1 MIQPATLITHAREI
15 VTILRPAFL
24 DTGDRRVG
32 QAIREL
38 LTMQGELAADEAET
52 IVADAAAA

>member
-1 MIQPATLITHAREI
+1 MIQPATLITHANHI
-15 VTILRPAFL
+15 VTILLRPAFL

-38 LTMQGELAADEAET
+38 LTMQGELAADEAEE
-52 IVADAAAA
+52 IVSALT